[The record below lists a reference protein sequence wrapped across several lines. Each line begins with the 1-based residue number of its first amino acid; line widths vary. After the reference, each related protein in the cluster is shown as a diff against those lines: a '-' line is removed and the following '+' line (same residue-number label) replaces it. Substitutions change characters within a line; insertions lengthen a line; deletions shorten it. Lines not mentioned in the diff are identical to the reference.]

1 MINNKLILG
10 TVQLGLDY
18 GINNT
23 VGKPSRQD
31 VKIILD
37 TAYNNGI
44 QLLDTAE
51 AYGDSQER
59 IGEYHR
65 STSNKFQI
73 ITKFSA
79 ATKNLPFN
87 IKERVKRN
95 IETLNVSSLYC
106 YMFHSFADFDSYFSS
121 FEKDLYSLKEAGLVF
136 KIGVSVY
143 TNEEFEK
150 VLTFKNIDLIQLPF
164 NLLDNISK
172 RGDILSKAR
181 KKGIEIHAR
190 SAFLQGLFFKN
201 PDNLTGHLNP
211 LKAPLKKLQ
220 DLCSDNYKMNDLA
233 LNYAYSQKHINHVLI
248 GVDTVRQLQDN
259 LASINK
265 AISRDQIE
273 KIDHINIKETG
284 LLNPSNWNL

>member
-73 ITKFSA
+73 ITKFNT

-95 IETLNVSSLYC
+95 IETLNVSNLYC

-150 VLTFKNIDLIQLPF
+150 VLAFKNIDLIQLPF

-201 PDNLTGHLNP
+201 PDDLTGHLNL
-211 LKAPLKKLQ
+211 LKTPLKKLQ

-233 LNYAYSQKHINHVLI
+233 LNYVYSQKHINHVLI

-259 LASINK
+259 LASISK
-265 AISRDQIE
+265 AISRDQIQE
-273 KIDHINIKETG
+273 IDHINIKETG